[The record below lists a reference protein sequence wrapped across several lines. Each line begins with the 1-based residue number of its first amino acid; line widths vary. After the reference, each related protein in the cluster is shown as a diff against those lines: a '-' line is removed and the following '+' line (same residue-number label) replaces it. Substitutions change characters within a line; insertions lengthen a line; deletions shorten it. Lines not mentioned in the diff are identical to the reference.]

1 MNGADQVRRF
11 VVVQLETELALGV
24 GLGAAGF
31 VHTLAE
37 LEQDDF
43 VSGGGLASGSVLDC
57 TGESLS
63 GGKGGDEK
71 DGERNKVARAVL
83 TACWASG
90 GTRRGRSYNRIALYG
105 SK

>member
-24 GLGAAGF
+24 GLGAADF

-37 LEQDDF
+37 LEQDDLI
-43 VSGGGLASGSVLDC
+43 SGTGLASGCVLDC

-63 GGKGGDEK
+63 GSKGGD
-71 DGERNKVARAVL
+71 
-83 TACWASG
+83 
-90 GTRRGRSYNRIALYG
+90 
-105 SK
+105 